1 MQQYQSDQVINK
13 FPNIDLGD
21 FILREKCENDVA
33 DFFKYYSD
41 PEVNKFILCEIP
53 RDLES
58 ARRELYY
65 WRNVFYQR
73 DGIYFAIADKITNQM
88 IGSIGLT
95 SYNSY
100 QSRIEISYD
109 LAKEYW
115 RQGIISKALSAILE
129 YGFSNFCFGKI
140 NRIEAFVATN
150 NEPSINLLLKSGF
163 TLEGTLRQHR
173 YHRGKYVD
181 VYSFSILRSDLKIA
195 DFCEEDDD
203 ENLI

>member
-1 MQQYQSDQVINK
+1 MQNYQ
-13 FPNIDLGD
+13 FPPVQKTFPIIDLGD
-21 FILREKCENDVA
+21 FLLREKCEEDVEN
-33 DFFKYYSD
+33 FFNYYCD

-53 RDLES
+53 NDLES
-58 ARRELYY
+58 ARRELHY
-65 WRNVFYQR
+65 WRNIFYHS
-73 DGIYFAIADKITNQM
+73 DGIYFAIVEKSTNRM

-115 RQGIISKALSAILE
+115 RRGITSKALSAVVQ
-129 YGFSNFCFGKI
+129 YGFENFCFGKI
-140 NRIEAFVATN
+140 NRIEAFTATD
-150 NEPSINLLLKSGF
+150 NEPSKNLLIKNKF

-181 VYSFSILRSDLKIA
+181 VYSFSILKE
-195 DFCEEDDD
+195 DFLRQ